1 MTTNVPRVTVHRAR
15 DAGGQPAM
23 RIDALAG
30 ARRRLPGPACEALI
44 GQVGDEAVRPRNLK
58 TELGAS
64 VDIDDTPPGAYACT
78 CACAFFT
85 HVYTRITTIQSK
97 I

>member
-64 VDIDDTPPGAYACT
+64 VDIDTRMTHHLAPVYAPVRVH
-78 CACAFFT
+78 FSRMYIP
-85 HVYTRITTIQSK
+85 V
-97 I
+97 